1 MGNASVCV
9 CVCGDSRC
17 FYCMKN
23 QLTNTLKKFPYSKRI
38 KCMLLFSPSTLL
50 SSLTYSFENLRLYGN
65 FFALEKSHS
74 ATCLIAHSFKEGCMC
89 YYYLHAVTCSPAP
102 LLLIEYGNGI
112 NYASIKIS
120 RENLSSTKCVCVSR
134 FISIYACVRFTIKKN
149 MITWVF
155 LTLNAFHECMQ

>member
-1 MGNASVCV
+1 
-9 CVCGDSRC
+9 
-17 FYCMKN
+17 
-23 QLTNTLKKFPYSKRI
+23 
-38 KCMLLFSPSTLL
+38 MLLLHEKSVNKHFKKNFRTRKKL
-50 SSLTYSFENLRLYGN
+50 SACYCFHHRLYFPASLTHLRTWDSMEI

-74 ATCLIAHSFKEGCMC
+74 ATCLMAHSFKEGCMC